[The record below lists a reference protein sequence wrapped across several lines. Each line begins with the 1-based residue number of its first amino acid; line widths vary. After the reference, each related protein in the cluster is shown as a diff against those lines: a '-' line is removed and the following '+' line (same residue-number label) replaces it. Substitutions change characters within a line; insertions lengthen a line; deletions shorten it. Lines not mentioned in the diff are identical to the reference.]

1 MRSELRTERSRQFAS
16 AVEGEAKQVI
26 DAKGNLVT
34 ESFVNGHLHLCKVY
48 TLEMA
53 GQAAL
58 KEYNDNNMGGA
69 MTSIERA
76 ADFKACYDEKWII
89 ENVRK
94 ACDLAVKYGNTHIRA
109 FADVDSKA
117 RLEGVKGVIRGREE
131 YKDRL
136 DIQVVAFPQDGVA
149 REPGAK
155 ELIKQAMDLLGNV
168 DLFVNCAGISHVGLI
183 TEESNEGW
191 SEILDAN
198 LSSTFYCSRAIVPY
212 MIREQKGRILNI
224 SSVWGNVGASCE
236 VAYSATKGGINAF
249 TKALAKE
256 LAPSGIAVNALACGI
271 IDTPMN
277 QCFSRMRSRK
287 SVMRFRP
294 AVWEIRKKSVKWPFF
309 LPRLLFTSPARSSLW
324 MADGSDHLT
333 MVPPPSTYC
342 SS

>member
-1 MRSELRTERSRQFAS
+1 MLNAIITGATGGIGSAIARRLADGGYRVVLLGNKSADSLDKLQKRTCSPLALR
-16 AVEGEAKQVI
+16 
-26 DAKGNLVT
+26 GNLGNPSTV
-34 ESFVNGHLHLCKVY
+34 
-48 TLEMA
+48 
-53 GQAAL
+53 
-58 KEYNDNNMGGA
+58 DN
-69 MTSIERA
+69 
-76 ADFKACYDEKWII
+76 
-89 ENVRK
+89 
-94 ACDLAVKYGNTHIRA
+94 
-109 FADVDSKA
+109 
-117 RLEGVKGVIRGREE
+117 
-131 YKDRL
+131 
-136 DIQVVAFPQDGVA
+136 
-149 REPGAK
+149 
-155 ELIKQAMDLLGNV
+155 LIKQAMDLLGNV

-277 QCFSRMRSRK
+277 QCFPRMRSRK
-287 SVMRFRP
+287 SVMRFRL

>member
-1 MRSELRTERSRQFAS
+1 MLNAIITGASGGIGSAIARRLADGGYRVVLLGNKSADSLDKLQKRTCSPLALR
-16 AVEGEAKQVI
+16 
-26 DAKGNLVT
+26 GNLGNPSTV
-34 ESFVNGHLHLCKVY
+34 
-48 TLEMA
+48 
-53 GQAAL
+53 
-58 KEYNDNNMGGA
+58 DN
-69 MTSIERA
+69 
-76 ADFKACYDEKWII
+76 
-89 ENVRK
+89 
-94 ACDLAVKYGNTHIRA
+94 
-109 FADVDSKA
+109 
-117 RLEGVKGVIRGREE
+117 
-131 YKDRL
+131 
-136 DIQVVAFPQDGVA
+136 
-149 REPGAK
+149 
-155 ELIKQAMDLLGNV
+155 LIKQAMDLLGNV

-277 QCFSRMRSRK
+277 QCFSPVRTRK
-287 SVMRFRP
+287 SVIDSGLP
-294 AVWEIRKKSVKWPFF
+294 VWEIRKKSVKWPFF